1 MELGI
6 PLIILAVVLFAVGIL
21 LRRNRP
27 AKPEAVAKKPA
38 KAVEDPDLFVHPR
51 PKVAEMH
58 VAGVEAQV
66 TFAVPMPERG
76 DSVLSELLV
85 HEAVE
90 VVREKRHTLPIDQVT
105 EVVAIAGG
113 KVVGRRKLE
122 TPGTLPPRS
131 TAPSIL
137 SLATIASDPLEHQ
150 FEQPIES
157 VPGTAVQSR
166 GDDLVAIGT
175 EIHLPKAIETGLRA
189 QGHDPET
196 MSAGDLV
203 TGMLSLVGYQV
214 SAGPNPDTYYA
225 TKGGER
231 TYIAHDPYK
240 AGGHPEV
247 DESTIRKFVFE
258 FSSSG
263 AARGLLVSEKY
274 APFGIYDWE
283 KREPRVRFVTRERLQ
298 RMVESLALG

>member
-6 PLIILAVVLFAVGIL
+6 PLIIVAVVLFAVGIL

-27 AKPEAVAKKPA
+27 ARPDTIVKKAAKPE
-38 KAVEDPDLFVHPR
+38 EDVDLFVHPR

-66 TFAVPMPERG
+66 TFDVPMP
-76 DSVLSELLV
+76 DHADAVLSELLV

-137 SLATIASDPLEHQ
+137 SLSTIAADPLEHQ
-150 FEQPIES
+150 FEAPIES

-166 GDDLVAIGT
+166 GDELAAVGS

-189 QGHDPET
+189 QGIDPET
-196 MSAGDLV
+196 MSAAELV
-203 TGMLSLVGYQV
+203 TGMLALVGYQV
-214 SAGPNPDTYYA
+214 SSGPNPGTYIA
-225 TKGGER
+225 TKGGQR
-231 TYIAHDPYK
+231 TYIAHDAYT
-240 AGGHPEV
+240 ASGHPEV
-247 DESTIRKFVFE
+247 DESTIRKFIFE